1 MDRRF
6 NTTPLCLLL
15 LPLILA
21 GCSTAQSTYHTEGHA
36 AHEIAKLSWFMTILF
51 LLVTAVMWVLLSVAV
66 NRRRGT
72 LSEHAPIDSG
82 GGQAWIAIGGLA
94 IPLLVLSLI
103 FVLGLRLLS
112 RFPIHGA
119 HGAMEM
125 NHGAM
130 NRGEVKSPDILVIGH
145 QWWWEVHYLDGD
157 LDQQFTTANEIHIPT
172 NRPVDI
178 ELESADVMHS
188 FWIPGLHGKVDLIP
202 GHTNFVRLEASRVG
216 SFPGQCAEY
225 CGAQHAHMRLL
236 VVAQPA
242 DEYAAWTQ
250 QQVKPAADPTTAIAR
265 AGEQTFVA
273 GPCSLCHQVRGTNS
287 GGRVG
292 PDLTHVG
299 SRQYLAANTI
309 PNNDAYLEA
318 WITHAQSFK
327 PEAQM
332 PDLTQFDGRQ
342 LQGLVAY
349 LRQLQ

>member
-1 MDRRF
+1 MRRRF
-6 NTTPLCLLL
+6 STTGPYLLL
-15 LPLILA
+15 WVLLLA
-21 GCSTAQSTYHTEGHA
+21 GCSTVQSTYNPEGHA
-36 AHEIAKLSWFMTILF
+36 AHEIAKLSWLMTILF
-51 LLVTAVMWVLLSVAV
+51 LVVTAIMWGLLWVAAT
-66 NRRRGT
+66 RRRGT
-72 LSEHAPIDSG
+72 LSEHDPIDSG

-94 IPLLVLSLI
+94 IPLLVLTLI

-119 HGAMEM
+119 HGAMDM

-130 NRGEVKSPDILVIGH
+130 NRGGVKAPDILVIGH

-157 LDQQFTTANEIHIPT
+157 LDQHFTTANEIHIPT

-188 FWIPGLHGKVDLIP
+188 FWIPALHGKVDLIP
-202 GHTNFVRLEASRVG
+202 GHTNFVRIEASQVG

-236 VVAQPA
+236 VVAQPP

-250 QQVKPAADPTTAIAR
+250 QQVKPAADPSTPIAL
-265 AGEQTFVA
+265 AGEQTFIA
-273 GPCSLCHQVRGTNS
+273 GPCSMCHQVRGTTA

>member
-1 MDRRF
+1 MHSRF
-6 NTTPLCLLL
+6 STTPLCLLL
-15 LPLILA
+15 LPLILS
-21 GCSTAQSTYHTEGHA
+21 GCSTAQSTYNPEGHA

-51 LLVTAVMWVLLSVAV
+51 LVVTAVMWVLLFVAV
-66 NRRRGT
+66 TRRRGT

-94 IPLLVLSLI
+94 IPLAVLTLI

-119 HGAMEM
+119 HGAMDM

-130 NRGEVKSPDILVIGH
+130 NKGEVKSPDILVIGH

-157 LDQQFTTANEIHIPT
+157 MDQHFTTANEIHIPT

-188 FWIPGLHGKVDLIP
+188 FWVPGLHGKVDLIP
-202 GHTNFVRLEASRVG
+202 GHINFVRLEASHVG
-216 SFPGQCAEY
+216 SFPGQCAEF

-250 QQVKPAADPTTAIAR
+250 QQIKPATDPTTAIAR

-273 GPCSLCHQVRGTNS
+273 GPCSLCHQVRGTIS

-299 SRQYLAANTI
+299 SRQYLAANTL